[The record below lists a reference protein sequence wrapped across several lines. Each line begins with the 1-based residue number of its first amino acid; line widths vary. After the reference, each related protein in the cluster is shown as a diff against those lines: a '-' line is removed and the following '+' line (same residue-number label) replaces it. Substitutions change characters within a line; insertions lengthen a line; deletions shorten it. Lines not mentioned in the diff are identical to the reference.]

1 MVFKLPFEDGERG
14 RHFRRLFIISL
25 FDSKI
30 CARQKRKKR
39 REIVTL
45 LRTCG
50 CGIHPPRSS
59 SSLAVTQAS
68 QLRYLLTT
76 FAILSL
82 F

>member
-1 MVFKLPFEDGERG
+1 
-14 RHFRRLFIISL
+14 
-25 FDSKI
+25 
-30 CARQKRKKR
+30 
-39 REIVTL
+39 L